1 MTNLVLALA
10 CALGLPLS
18 AHSVSVA
25 VLDADGIL
33 RRGDTGSAIRSLS
46 QASDQLGEIPEKPES
61 IPLLRGI
68 ADKFKSLGARSSAM
82 PVLPRRISIAEKVD
96 PDSVNSLLTEF
107 GNTEGEIE
115 DHAAAKITFET
126 LLSKISPENSLG
138 RATVYI
144 RLLKAAVRDQ
154 TTPLKSRVW

>member
-25 VLDADGIL
+25 VLDAAGIL

-68 ADKFKSLGARSSAM
+68 ADKFKSLGARSSAV

-115 DHAAAKITFET
+115 DYAAAKITFET

-154 TTPLKSRVW
+154 TTPLKSGVW

>member
-61 IPLLRGI
+61 IPLLRVI
-68 ADKFKSLGARSSAM
+68 
-82 PVLPRRISIAEKVD
+82 
-96 PDSVNSLLTEF
+96 
-107 GNTEGEIE
+107 
-115 DHAAAKITFET
+115 
-126 LLSKISPENSLG
+126 
-138 RATVYI
+138 
-144 RLLKAAVRDQ
+144 
-154 TTPLKSRVW
+154 